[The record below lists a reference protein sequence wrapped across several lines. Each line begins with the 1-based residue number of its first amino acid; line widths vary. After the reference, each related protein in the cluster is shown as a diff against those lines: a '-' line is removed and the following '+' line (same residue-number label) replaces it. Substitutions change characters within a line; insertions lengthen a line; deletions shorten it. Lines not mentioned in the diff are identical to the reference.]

1 MTKYIYISGSIGT
14 LGMDWGEVSAAD
26 VRRQIDAIR
35 ADDPSAAITV
45 ILNSYGGDVTEGI
58 AVYNLLQAT
67 GVDVV
72 ISGMAASIASV
83 IAMAGKRV
91 SMYDNSTLFVHHAW
105 TWGEGNAADFE
116 QRTEELKAA
125 DKVLVD
131 AYVRKSGRTED
142 EIRELLNGPNGDGSS
157 IDAARALELGLIDEV
172 LDPTQAVAALL
183 KNHHPTHQHI
193 TRAGDHPGANKETA
207 MSAETTP
214 TTTPAAECGEPKQ
227 TAEETVE
234 IEKKVEET
242 DPTETRITELEKK
255 VEELTAK
262 LAEKDAKLAAQA
274 KFRAVVASAA
284 ETTADANLD
293 WPELV
298 KKHGFKAAAEKYPE
312 ARKAYMKARIAAGS
326 IR

>member
-1 MTKYIYISGSIGT
+1 MSKYLYISGAIGT
-14 LGMDWGEVSAAD
+14 GGEWWGEVSAAD
-26 VRRQIDAIR
+26 LRAKIDAVR
-35 ADDPSAAITV
+35 AEDQSAAITV
-45 ILNSYGGDVTEGI
+45 VLNSYGGDVTEGVAI
-58 AVYNLLQAT
+58 YNLLQAT

-83 IAMAGKRV
+83 IAMAGRKV

-125 DKVLVD
+125 DQVLID

-142 EIRELLNGPNGDGSS
+142 EIRALLDGPNGDGSS
-157 IDAARALELGLIDEV
+157 IDAARALELGLIDEI
-172 LDPTQAVAALL
+172 LDPTQAVAAML
-183 KNHHPTHQHI
+183 
-193 TRAGDHPGANKETA
+193 RAGRTKPQPSKPRN
-207 MSAETTP
+207 TTTNQEEHTMP
-214 TTTPAAECGEPKQ
+214 DPTTTTTPAAECGEPKQ

-242 DPTETRITELEKK
+242 DPTETRISELEKK
-255 VEELTAK
+255 VEELTAQ

-274 KFRAVVASAA
+274 KFRSVVASAA
-284 ETTADANLD
+284 TQGDADANLD

-298 KKHGFKAAAEKYPE
+298 KKIGFKAAAEKYPE
-312 ARKAYMKARIAAGS
+312 LRKQYMKAQIAKGS